1 MPNIYRP
8 FPGDITKVHGIRVGQ
23 TQNEEALTGV
33 TVVLAPAQGATGGV
47 SVRGAAPGT
56 RETDLLKPGNLVENV
71 HAVALCGGSAYG
83 LAAADG
89 IMQYLEHMGVGIEMG
104 DQRVPIVPAAVLYD
118 LGVGDGSVRPDAAM
132 GYSACVAAG
141 KGMGQGRIGAGTG
154 ATVGKLVVGGQPQV
168 SGVGSASITLPEGVT
183 VGAVAAVNAVGD
195 VYHPVTGECIGCA
208 RMEDG
213 TRVPAEGLLM
223 GQAAAQQMLHIPA
236 PGTNTTISVV
246 AVDCKLTKEQCAR
259 LADVAHDGYARAIR
273 PVHTQMD
280 GDTVFSLAT
289 GRVNSDVNFIKLCA
303 AASEVMARAIANAI
317 LFSLDA

>member
-23 TQNEEALTGV
+23 AQNEEARTGV
-33 TVVLAPAQGATGGV
+33 TVVLAPAQGAKGGV

-56 RETDLLKPGNLVENV
+56 RETDLLHPGNLVESA
-71 HAVALCGGSAYG
+71 HAVVLAGGSAYG

-89 IMQYLEHMGVGIEMG
+89 VMKYLEHIGVGLEMAG
-104 DQRVPIVPAAVLYD
+104 HRVPIVPAAVLFD
-118 LGVGDGSVRPDAAM
+118 LAEGDGSVRPDAAM
-132 GYSACVAAG
+132 GYSACMGAG
-141 KGMGQGRIGAGTG
+141 KGMAQGCVGAGAG
-154 ATVGKLVVGGQPQV
+154 ATVGKLVVGGQPQR

-195 VYHPVTGECIGCA
+195 VYHPATGECIGCA

-236 PGTNTTISVV
+236 PGSNTTLGVV
-246 AVDCKLTKEQCAR
+246 AVDCKLSKEQCAR

-289 GRVNSDVNFIKLCA
+289 GKVGSDVNFIKLCA
-303 AASEVMARAIANAI
+303 AAGEVMARAIANAV